1 MPGSRPE
8 RRITARGKAI
18 LPPWAGEKDNM
29 SDNDLDG
36 FFNRSVVQMCTFRM
50 GGRLF
55 GVDILDVKEVN
66 ENIDVTPIYHAPPDV
81 CGYINIRGQILLVV
95 NLHVTFGFEQKQK
108 TEQYS
113 GGKIVVFKQSVDE
126 PFGILVDEVC
136 DVVPIDPKR
145 IVDRRSSGG
154 ETAES
159 RELRRMRDEM
169 VIGVY
174 PLENELL
181 LVLNARHILN
191 SGGKGIKQG
200 EAA

>member
-1 MPGSRPE
+1 
-8 RRITARGKAI
+8 
-18 LPPWAGEKDNM
+18 M
-29 SDNDLDG
+29 SENDLDN
-36 FFNRSVVQMCTFRM
+36 FLNRSLVQMCTFRM
-50 GGRLF
+50 AGRLF

-66 ENIDVTPIYHAPPDV
+66 ENVNITPIYHAPPNV

-95 NLHVTFGFEQKQK
+95 NLHETFGLDQKQK
-108 TEQYS
+108 EEQIT

-154 ETAES
+154 EISES
-159 RELRRMRDEM
+159 RELRRIRDEM

-174 PLENELL
+174 PLERELL
-181 LVLNARHILN
+181 LILNARRILGAGN
-191 SGGKGIKQG
+191 KGIKPG